1 MLLPFDLL
9 LTCHSVHLVKDVN
22 TVQWTGLCVAAA
34 TILQSVTYIYMYM
47 CVCVCVSH
55 MCSGCVMQCGMLLV
69 ATALYLQNKP
79 LLC

>member
-47 CVCVCVSH
+47 CVCVCVCQSH
-55 MCSGCVMQCGMLLV
+55 VFWMCHAMWHVVGSNRIIS
-69 ATALYLQNKP
+69 AK
-79 LLC
+79 